1 MFNKTILKTGLMETN
16 DSQTISL
23 LNDLIRINNDRIEGY
38 ERAVNDTEDPQLKS
52 LFYSM
57 AQESRKFKNELLGE
71 VIKLGGSP
79 EEGTTVSGKIFRTWM
94 DFKSAIAG
102 KDRKAIMSSCEFG
115 EDAALHEYNKVL
127 DSGKLPAH
135 YFTLVKEQHRA
146 LHQSHDRIKLM
157 RDTVKS
163 L

>member
-1 MFNKTILKTGLMETN
+1 METN

-38 ERAVNDTEDPQLKS
+38 ERAVNDTDDPQLKS
-52 LFYSM
+52 LFHTM

-71 VIKLGGSP
+71 VIRLGGTP
-79 EEGTTVSGKIFRTWM
+79 EEGTTVSGKVFRIWM

-102 KDRKAIMSSCEFG
+102 KERKAIIASCEFG
-115 EDAALHEYNKVL
+115 EDAALHTYNQVL
-127 DSGKLPAH
+127 DSGKLPAQ
-135 YFTLVKEQHRA
+135 YFTIVKDQHRS

>member
-1 MFNKTILKTGLMETN
+1 METN

-23 LNDLIRINNDRIEGY
+23 LNDLIRTNNDRIEGY
-38 ERAVNDTEDPQLKS
+38 ERAVTDTEDPQLKS
-52 LFYSM
+52 LFHTM

-71 VIKLGGSP
+71 VLKLGGTP
-79 EEGTTVSGKIFRTWM
+79 EEGTTGSGKIFRAWM

-102 KDRKAIMSSCEFG
+102 KNRKSIISSCEFG
-115 EDAALHEYNKVL
+115 EEAAMDMYHDVIN
-127 DSGKLPAH
+127 SNKLPAH
-135 YFTLVKEQHRA
+135 HLNIVKEQDKY
-146 LHQSHDRIKLM
+146 LQQSHDRIKLI